1 MRLRIIT
8 PTRVVLDTEVSQIFG
23 LGSQGAF
30 GLWAGDMDCL
40 SDLVPGVLRYQA
52 PGGPP
57 RHVGLSTGILVK
69 KGSVVSV
76 TTSNAYLSDD
86 PAEAARRIRAER
98 RDAEDADAL
107 EREALAMLDA
117 EMQRQLVMM
126 DRPATYAAQAALSDL
141 GKG

>member
-8 PTRVVLDTEVSQIFG
+8 PKRVVLDTEVSQIFG
-23 LGSQGAF
+23 QGSQGAF

-40 SDLVPGVLRYQA
+40 SDLVPGVLRYQV
-52 PGGPP
+52 PGGPLG
-57 RHVGLSTGILVK
+57 HVGLSAGILVK
-69 KGSVVSV
+69 KGSVVTV
-76 TTSNAYLSDD
+76 TTSNAYPSHD

-98 RDAEDADAL
+98 RDAADADRL

-117 EMQRQLVMM
+117 EMQRQLVMF